1 MRFAVIGGAGFI
13 GSHLTKRLLNDG
25 HCVLVIDNLHTG
37 KKENLVSLQNF
48 EFHNI
53 DIRNYK
59 ELDKILKNLDGIFL
73 EAALTVVQDS
83 FEKPEEYHD
92 VNVTGTENIF
102 KIAKNREIKVV
113 YASSSSIYGNVEK
126 IPIKEDIPKNPIN
139 PYGKTKVEAEKLAE
153 KYSKEGLSVIVL
165 RYFNVFGIGQTIT
178 YAGVITKFF
187 DRLKNNTPPI
197 IFGDGKQVRDFI
209 YIDDVIEANMQAML
223 SDIKT
228 GFFNIGTGTPTS
240 IFELANLMIKL
251 SNNNFNPIFEK
262 ALEGDVRMSVA
273 DIIKSEEI
281 LGWKS
286 KIKLK
291 DGLSILNKRLD

>member
-13 GSHLTKRLLNDG
+13 GSYLTKRLLKDD

-37 KKENLVSLQNF
+37 KKENLENLQNL

-53 DIRNYK
+53 DIRNYE
-59 ELDKILKNLDGIFL
+59 ELDKVLKNLDGIFL

-83 FEKPEEYHD
+83 FENPEEYHD

-113 YASSSSIYGNVEK
+113 YASSSSIYGNVDK
-126 IPIKEDIPKNPIN
+126 IPIKENIPKNPIN
-139 PYGKTKVEAEKLAE
+139 PYGKTKVEDEKLAE
-153 KYSKEGLSVIVL
+153 QYSKEGLSVIGL
-165 RYFNVFGIGQTIT
+165 RYFNVYGIGQTIT
-178 YAGVITKFF
+178 YAGVITKFL
-187 DRLKNNTPPI
+187 DRLKNKTAPI
-197 IFGDGKQVRDFI
+197 IFGDGEQVRDFI
-209 YIDDVIEANMQAML
+209 YIDDVIEANIQAML

-228 GFFNIGTGTPTS
+228 GFFNIGTGTVTS
-240 IFELANLMIKL
+240 ILELANLMIKL

-262 ALEGDVRMSVA
+262 ALEGDVRMSMA
-273 DIIKSEEI
+273 DITKAEEI

-286 KIKLK
+286 KTKLE
-291 DGLSILNKRLD
+291 DGLSSIL